1 VESHPDEVEPDAR
14 FTFANERT
22 FLAWSRTAL
31 ALVVAGLGIVQL
43 LPPFPGVPW
52 GRHVLGV
59 PLIAFGAIVAVAAYR
74 EWVRNQRALRH
85 GKPLPVS
92 VLPKLC
98 WRPVIAAAMASR
110 WSWLVRAGTPSRP
123 RAASA
128 SRLQAERDREPRFPC
143 QRVHEAVGNTS
154 RAVCPLGAQVRG
166 LSTATTFG
174 WCSRTR
180 PATWSQLR
188 WSRRSR
194 TR

>member
-1 VESHPDEVEPDAR
+1 VTGQPEGASETEPDAR

-92 VLPKLC
+92 VLPKLLAIVVAVMA
-98 WRPVIAAAMASR
+98 VISAIVL
-110 WSWLVRAGTPSRP
+110 LV
-123 RAASA
+123 SA
-128 SRLQAERDREPRFPC
+128 IR
-143 QRVHEAVGNTS
+143 
-154 RAVCPLGAQVRG
+154 
-166 LSTATTFG
+166 
-174 WCSRTR
+174 
-180 PATWSQLR
+180 
-188 WSRRSR
+188 
-194 TR
+194 